1 MSKRDYYEVLGI
13 QKGASKDEIKKAYRK
28 IAMKYHP
35 DKNPGDSEAE
45 AKFKEA
51 AEAYAVLNDEQKRTQ
66 YDQFGHAGM
75 GGAGSPFGQG
85 FGGAG
90 ADFDLSDA
98 LRIFMEG
105 LGGFGGGFGDIF
117 GGGGRGRSG
126 RRSNR
131 GSDLKI
137 KLKLSLEEIAAGVTK
152 KLKVHRKETCPD
164 CSGTGAEAGTGKS
177 TCHVC
182 HGAGEVQQVARSMF
196 GQFVNVQ
203 PCPNCEG
210 SGEIIRQPC
219 RKCSGDGRIRKES
232 MISAKIPP
240 GVTTGNYLTMRGE
253 GNRGPRGGQSGDL
266 IVLIEELD
274 HELFIRD
281 GDDVFLEVEI
291 PVPLAIQG
299 TEMEIPTL
307 HGKVNLKIPSGVQ
320 FPSGVQSGKILRLR
334 GKGIPHLN
342 SNMVG
347 DQMVKIQVHTPEK
360 LDKIEKDLYRKLAD
374 HYKEKSRKPGSF
386 RKIKSLL

>member
-1 MSKRDYYEVLGI
+1 MSKRDYYEVLGVDK
-13 QKGASKDEIKKAYRK
+13 QASKDELKKAYRK

-35 DKNPGDSEAE
+35 DKNPGDTTAE

-51 AEAYAVLNDEQKRTQ
+51 AEAYAVLNDEQKRAQ

-75 GGAGSPFGQG
+75 SGGGSPFAQG

-90 ADFDLSDA
+90 GMDFDLSDA

-105 LGGFGGGFGDIF
+105 FGGMGGFGDIF
-117 GGGGRGRSG
+117 GAGRGRGGRGSR
-126 RRSNR
+126 R

-137 KLKLSLEEIAAGVTK
+137 KLKLSLEEIATGITK
-152 KLKVHRKETCPD
+152 KIKVQRYETCKD
-164 CSGTGAEAGTGKS
+164 CDGTGAEAGTGKT

-210 SGEIIRQPC
+210 TGEIIRQPC
-219 RKCSGDGRIRKES
+219 RTCRGDGRSRTES
-232 MISAKIPP
+232 LISTKIPP
-240 GVTTGNYLTMRGE
+240 GVTTGNYLTLRGE
-253 GNRGPRGGQSGDL
+253 GNSAPRGGASGDL
-266 IVLIEELD
+266 IVLIEESE

-281 GDDVFLEVEI
+281 SDDVFMEVEI
-291 PVPLAIQG
+291 SVPLAVSG

-307 HGKVNLKIPSGVQ
+307 TGKVNLKIPA
-320 FPSGVQSGKILRLR
+320 GVQSGKILRLR

-347 DQMVKIQVHTPEK
+347 DQMVKIQVRTPEK
-360 LDKIEKDLYRKLAD
+360 LDKTEKDLYRKLAD
-374 HYKEKSRKPGSF
+374 HYSSGKRGRGVF

>member
-1 MSKRDYYEVLGI
+1 MSKRDYYEVLGVG
-13 QKGASKDEIKKAYRK
+13 KTASKDDIKKAYRK

-51 AEAYAVLNDEQKRTQ
+51 AEAYAVLNDEQKRAQ

-75 GGAGSPFGQG
+75 DGASPFGQG
-85 FGGAG
+85 FHAGG

-98 LRIFMEG
+98 LRVFMEG
-105 LGGFGGGFGDIF
+105 FGGFGGFGDIF
-117 GGGGRGRSG
+117 GGGGRGRGG

-137 KLKLSLEEIAAGVTK
+137 KLKLSLEEIAAGVNK
-152 KLKVHRKETCPD
+152 KIKVQRHESCD
-164 CSGTGAEAGTGKS
+164 SCSGTGAEAGTGKT

-182 HGAGEVQQVARSMF
+182 HGAGEVQQVSRSMF

-210 SGEIIRQPC
+210 TGEIIRQPC
-219 RKCSGDGRIRKES
+219 HTCGGSGRTRSES
-232 MISAKIPP
+232 MITAKIPP

-253 GNRGPRGGQSGDL
+253 GNAGPRGGSSGDL
-266 IVLIEELD
+266 IVLIEEQEHD
-274 HELFIRD
+274 LFIRD
-281 GDDVFLEVEI
+281 GDDVFMEVEI
-291 PVPLAIQG
+291 PVPLAVSG
-299 TEMEIPTL
+299 TDLEIPTL
-307 HGKVNLKIPSGVQ
+307 SGKVNLKIPA
-320 FPSGVQSGKILRLR
+320 GVQSGKILRLR

-347 DQMVKIQVHTPEK
+347 DQMVKIQVRTPEK
-360 LDKIEKDLYRKLAD
+360 LDKVEKKLYKELAE
-374 HYKEKSRKPGSF
+374 HYKQGKLDSGSF